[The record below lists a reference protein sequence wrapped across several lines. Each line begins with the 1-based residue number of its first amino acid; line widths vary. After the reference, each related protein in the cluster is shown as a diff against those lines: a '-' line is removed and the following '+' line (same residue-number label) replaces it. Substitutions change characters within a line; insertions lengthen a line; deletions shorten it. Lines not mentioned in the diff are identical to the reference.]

1 MTRDQS
7 RMLAYI
13 RTYQRDHGGAS
24 PTLKE
29 ASGALGLSGIP
40 AAHSML
46 RKLVHAG
53 HIVKDGWR
61 SYSFPAPKC
70 CPNCGH
76 DLGAA

>member
-13 RTYQRDHGGAS
+13 RLYQKDHGGAS

-29 ASGALGLSGIP
+29 MSAALGLSGT
-40 AAHSML
+40 AGAFNMVA
-46 RKLVHAG
+46 KLVRSG
-53 HIVKDGWR
+53 RLIKSGWR
-61 SYSFPAPKC
+61 SYSFPPAKC